1 MVCIESGNDF
11 THFYMVHNTRVTNEE
26 FATLRFRS
34 EPKKQKMNQTPF
46 LVMKTEK
53 SHSGIC
59 RTSHLKFVKTKTQ
72 EPLQLKGFLYFMP
85 HLYA

>member
-1 MVCIESGNDF
+1 MTSPTF
-11 THFYMVHNTRVTNEE
+11 TWYTTRGLQTKNLQLFDLEVNQ
-26 FATLRFRS
+26 
-34 EPKKQKMNQTPF
+34 KNNKMNQTPF
-46 LVMKTEK
+46 LVMKTEE

-59 RTSHLKFVKTKTQ
+59 RTSHLKIVKTKTQ